1 MTTIT
6 FKPGTL
12 KVYNATGPKRTT
24 HDRLEAV
31 DLLVDGK
38 KPTSFPGDG
47 TYELS
52 MAQEDEYRAMD
63 DATIL
68 EAWRSGILTIKA
80 ERSGAGHPKKEDGF
94 AARVAKAEAAAEAE
108 AKAKAEAKPK
118 AKAEAKA

>member
-12 KVYNATGPKRTT
+12 KVYSATGLKRTT
-24 HDRLEAV
+24 HDRLEAE

-52 MAQEDEYRAMD
+52 MAQEDEYRAMG

-68 EAWRSGILTIKA
+68 KAWRTGILTIEA
-80 ERSGAGHPKKEDGF
+80 DRAGAGHPKKEDGF

-108 AKAKAEAKPK
+108 AKAKAEAEAKP
-118 AKAEAKA
+118 KAEAKA